1 MEWEAGRQTGRRA
14 CSLPGV
20 AHHLLD
26 QLEEVAPFQG
36 SKLRIIHQKRIL
48 EEQYFCSARRGLVA
62 RWRKELMSRA
72 WDEKGKVDL
81 PLWFSSF
88 VKIQFGFS
96 A

>member
-1 MEWEAGRQTGRRA
+1 MGDRAEDWPAGGTTSTA
-14 CSLPGV
+14 ASLVV

-48 EEQYFCSARRGLVA
+48 EEHYFCSARRGLVA
-62 RWRKELMSRA
+62 RWRKELLSQA

-81 PLWFSSF
+81 PL
-88 VKIQFGFS
+88 
-96 A
+96 